1 MIIVEAVNNAST
13 SYSRL
18 CNYVMLNSNE
28 PIKVN
33 NNNNK
38 YNYNNEFISAYS
50 FYMKL
55 ALLRKLFIQK
65 RNTIP

>member
-1 MIIVEAVNNAST
+1 MIIVEAVNNASA

-28 PIKVN
+28 PIKV

>member
-13 SYSRL
+13 SYIRL
-18 CNYVMLNSNE
+18 CNYVTLNSKE

-33 NNNNK
+33 NNNK
-38 YNYNNEFISAYS
+38 YNNNNEFISAYS

-55 ALLRKLFIQK
+55 ALPRKLFIQK
-65 RNTIP
+65 RNTIQ